1 MGVAP
6 TRKPVFKSCDVVPPL
21 EAAMQT
27 TAPTDRAT
35 TLSMGLV
42 MCRVRKIKHVSAS
55 VATVIPEMGFDDEPI
70 SPVSREETVTNK
82 NPKINTRPAPSTP
95 LITAPETPAALSS
108 CTKNTAKSANKPAE
122 PSKTTRGDRSRSV
135 REIRLTAEPPRRLLK
150 LER

>member
-21 EAAMQT
+21 EAAMHT

-42 MCRVRKIKHVSAS
+42 ICKVRKIKHVSAS
-55 VATVIPEMGFDDEPI
+55 VATVMPEMGLDDEPI

-82 NPKINTRPAPSTP
+82 NPKTTMRIAPSQFIFMEGVTK
-95 LITAPETPAALSS
+95 IAA
-108 CTKNTAKSANKPAE
+108 T
-122 PSKTTRGDRSRSV
+122 
-135 REIRLTAEPPRRLLK
+135 
-150 LER
+150 